1 MLTELRVRDLAVI
14 ADVTLP
20 FQPGLNVLTGETGA
34 GKSMVVDAL
43 ALLLGE
49 RASADIVRPGAEK
62 TIVEGAFEFG
72 TAAHRHLL
80 SPFAALGVELE
91 EGRLVLKREV
101 LREGKSRAWVNGSP
115 VTIGVLSEIGSL
127 LVDLHGQHE
136 TQSLLRPE
144 AQRDMLD
151 AYADADVERVA
162 VRDAHARL
170 KELEQREAELTNR
183 QADVRKKA
191 DYLRHVLQ
199 EIERAKPKLGE
210 DEALEVEAKR
220 LAHAEEL
227 GRLARELEEAVD
239 AAGLTKAQKILA
251 SLLRVDP
258 SVGTWQQLLDA
269 TFASAAELAQAARTY
284 ASDIEA
290 DPERLSAV
298 EQRRDLLY
306 RLQQKHGPTI
316 ADLLAARDTAAR
328 ELELLDTADLDLRT
342 IAADRE
348 KAGEEFKRATEAL
361 TAKRT
366 AGAKKLSRAVNKL
379 LPSLGM
385 EGGRFSAELLRR
397 TTHDARGAEEIVFQ
411 VKLNEGMDS
420 RPLSR
425 VASGGELSRLML
437 GLKVVLAAHDA
448 VPTLVFDEVD
458 QGIGGE
464 VGGRVGE
471 ALVDVSREGR
481 QALVITHLP
490 QIAVYA
496 DQHLV
501 VAKGKKGGLATS
513 DVEVVEGESRV
524 KEIARMLGDADMAT
538 ARRHAVELLR
548 TASATSASQSETPSP
563 PARAHPPR

>member
-1 MLTELRVRDLAVI
+1 VLTELRVRDLAVI

-290 DPERLSAV
+290 DPERLSTV

-316 ADLLAARDTAAR
+316 ADVLAARDTATR

-548 TASATSASQSETPSP
+548 TASATSASQPETPSP